1 MEHIPAGALFILDRL
16 KSTGHQAY
24 VVGGC
29 VRDSL
34 LGIPPKDWDVC
45 TGAKPEEMQSAFRDC
60 RVIET
65 GLKHGTLTVL
75 HGGEPYEVTTFRVDG
90 AYTDHR
96 HPDEVIFVENV
107 VDDLARRDFTVNAMA
122 WSPDTGLVD
131 AFGGQE
137 DLKRRLIRCVGQPE
151 KRFTEDA
158 LRILRAL
165 RFAAVYNF
173 LIEERTAAA
182 IHALKHT
189 LHQVAPERI
198 RAELC
203 RLLCGRGAADV
214 LREYS
219 DVLFEILPQLAPME
233 GFGQRCPRYHVFDV
247 WEHTLHA
254 IAAVEPVES
263 LRLTMLLHDAGKPV
277 SFTCDPDGTG
287 HFYGHAK
294 RSVAIAREILTYLRV
309 DNATLDTV
317 LTLVEHHDIPLD
329 MEKPAIL
336 RRLNQFGEAGLAA
349 LISVHRADGIAKG
362 TSPAAVADMWARDM
376 RKAVAD
382 VLAQKPCFTLR
393 DLAVNG
399 RDLMA
404 AGVAKGPALGQTL
417 SRLLEAVMAGEMPN
431 EREALMEF
439 VIRNA

>member
-1 MEHIPAGALFILDRL
+1 MELKIPAGAAFILQRL
-16 KSTGHQAY
+16 KTTGHRAY

-34 LGIPPKDWDVC
+34 LGIAPKDWDVC

-75 HGGEPYEVTTFRVDG
+75 RDGEPYEVTTFRVDG

-96 HPDEVIFVENV
+96 HPDAVIFVENV
-107 VDDLARRDFTVNAMA
+107 IDDLARRDFTVNAMA
-122 WSPDTGLVD
+122 YNPEEGLID

-137 DLKRRLIRCVGQPE
+137 DLKKRLIRCVGEPE
-151 KRFTEDA
+151 KRFSEDA

-165 RFAAVYNF
+165 RFASVYNF
-173 LIEERTAAA
+173 LIEEKTAQA

-189 LHQVAPERI
+189 LHDVAAERI
-198 RAELC
+198 RVELAK
-203 RLLCGRGAADV
+203 LLCGRGAEDILRQYADV
-214 LREYS
+214 I
-219 DVLFEILPQLAPME
+219 FEILPQLAPLA
-233 GFGQRCPRYHVFDV
+233 GFDQRCPRYHAFDV
-247 WEHTLHA
+247 WEHTLRA
-254 IAAVEPVES
+254 VAAVEPTEV
-263 LRLTMLLHDAGKPV
+263 LRLTMLLHDSGKPA

-294 RSVAIAREILTYLRV
+294 RSVAIAKEVLTYLRV

-317 LTLVEHHDIPLD
+317 LTLVAHHDIPLD

-336 RRLNQFGEAGLAA
+336 RRLNQFGEDGLAA

-362 TSPAAVADMWARDM
+362 VTPAAVPDMWARDM
-376 RKAVAD
+376 RKAVAE
-382 VLAQKPCFTLR
+382 VLAENPCFTLK

-404 AGVAKGPALGQTL
+404 AGVPKGPALGQTL
-417 SRLLEAVMAGEMPN
+417 SRLLEAVMAGDVPN
-431 EREALMEF
+431 EREALIELG
-439 VIRNA
+439 IRN